1 MAENEKKELFIS
13 YCTKNKDL
21 AQLFCN
27 VVEGAGVSCWMAPRD
42 IPSGGSWA
50 TSIAKGVEDASIL
63 ALLVSDASMSSLE
76 VEKEVDLA
84 NGRRMTILPIRI
96 ENTELKGAFKYHL
109 SNKQWVDAMDE
120 DQTSRYKD
128 SIVAILQNLGKASS
142 DGDKS
147 GTGYPILA
155 RILANELNQEYA
167 ESLKQINSLCSAR
180 DLGAGR
186 VEIFFP
192 FRLGATG
199 VDLKCQ
205 FDAGKQMMKIFA
217 DLAIMD
223 DLLKYPFCTYAEQLK
238 KEFFP
243 RAAIQTYARREQ
255 VVIFEPDFPL
265 AIGRVNLTEE
275 KLFGLFRDNVVAFF
289 EKIMPDLLAW
299 ANYGQYIVFTISELT
314 ERLKKEFPESQ
325 GWRVGAPERE
335 RLDAFNSNPKSNWMH
350 FGKINIYKE
359 SWVPEPPLSMGNPN
373 GRGLLSFTLESGDSF
388 LDKLSIGIL
397 KYEPW
402 YDMDGLKEKL
412 HQAIANAHLSG
423 SEDSRMAW
431 RQGFDDD
438 WQSSGI
444 KSRDYCWQSKGN
456 EFIAY
461 CVERFTK
468 LKELECSIDEI
479 CAVLPELQ
487 TKSIEWFL
495 TERPDRQKWN
505 DGLYIYN
512 RLRII
517 AEDISPNVLP
527 HGLTVSFNPPGHFN
541 DWAPKEIYMGLKVGN
556 FDAVASIYCD
566 RQSMMV
572 KITNL
577 EPPDFETEVIQAFIK
592 ERGIY
597 DVKNETI
604 KVQSNFDAGTEAVWF
619 DRFAAF
625 VSKEVDMLLPEF
637 IALKKHLEEVVDLAA
652 AAGKIVAQALGGETG
667 DWKVENKAVSLE
679 KMAPIS
685 IWHSSWRRKGAKD
698 DDLPPVMLQIIPMG
712 PCFDG
717 LVISIREN
725 EQFDPKFEHRLWMV
739 CGAFE
744 FAFGKSHDADN
755 LYGIWSANLP
765 EFSNTGGSKFI
776 INQIRRPLIAGEEKA
791 AFGECLQGVA
801 KSIVKMAPFI
811 ASLCADHNFQHH
823 FTNEL
828 SILINELTKAL
839 HSVFPKEEGWIM
851 WSSSNP
857 LERWSGI
864 RFHRKSWQRSDQTSG
879 AISIAIEAQSV
890 NFDDLCYGI
899 IDIQQFTAEQREA
912 VRTKMESILVPGRQS
927 KTWPWYNYAEA
938 PFRKTGGVEQ
948 KVIDEKTQSEM
959 RSYFRDKFR
968 IMKEQVAPLIDKL
981 LAETTDSQAKQAGSE
996 AAPT

>member
-1 MAENEKKELFIS
+1 MAENEKKEVFVS
-13 YCTKNKDL
+13 YCTKNKEL

-27 VVEGAGVSCWMAPRD
+27 AVEGAGVSCWMAPRD

-84 NGRRMTILPIRI
+84 NGRRITILPIRI
-96 ENTELKGAFKYHL
+96 ESVELKGAFKYHL
-109 SNKQWVDAMDE
+109 SNKQWIDAMDE

-128 SIVAILQNLGKASS
+128 SIAAILQNLGKASS
-142 DGDKS
+142 DSDKS
-147 GTGYPILA
+147 GTGYLTLA
-155 RILANELNQEYA
+155 RILANELNQKYA
-167 ESLKQINSLCSAR
+167 TSLKQINSICSAR

-205 FDAGKQMMKIFA
+205 LDAGKQMMKIFA
-217 DLAIMD
+217 DLAITD
-223 DLLKYPFCTYAEQLK
+223 DLMKYPFCDYAKQLK
-238 KEFFP
+238 EETFP
-243 RAAIQTYARREQ
+243 RAVINTSMRRDGI
-255 VVIFEPDFPL
+255 VIFEPDFPL
-265 AIGRVNLTEE
+265 AIGRLNLTEE
-275 KLFGLFRDNVVAFF
+275 KLFGLFSDNVVAFF
-289 EKIMPDLLAW
+289 EKIMPDLLEW
-299 ANYGQYIVFTISELT
+299 AEYGQYVVVTINELT
-314 ERLKKEFPESQ
+314 ERLKKEFPENQ
-325 GWRVGAPERE
+325 DWCVGSPERE
-335 RLDAFNSNPKSNWMH
+335 RLYNFNSNPKWNWMH
-350 FGKINIYKE
+350 FGKINIYKK

-388 LDKLSIGIL
+388 LDQLSIGIL

-402 YDMDGLKEKL
+402 YDMGGLKEKL
-412 HQAIANAHLSG
+412 NQAIANTGLSG
-423 SEDSRMAW
+423 AEDSRMAW
-431 RQGFDDD
+431 RQGFDKD

-444 KSRDYCWQSKGN
+444 KSRDYHWQSKGN
-456 EFIAY
+456 EFIAH
-461 CVERFTK
+461 CVERFTR

-479 CAVLPELQ
+479 CTALPALQ

-495 TERPDRQKWN
+495 PERQKWN
-505 DGLYIYN
+505 DGLYVYN

-517 AEDISPNVLP
+517 AEDISPKVLT

-541 DWAPKEIYMGLKVGN
+541 DWGPKEIFLGVKVGN
-556 FDAVASIYCD
+556 FDAVASLYCD

-597 DVKNETI
+597 DAENVNI
-604 KVQSNFDAGTEAVWF
+604 KVQSDFDAGTEAVWF
-619 DRFAAF
+619 DHFAAF

-637 IALKKHLEEVVDLAA
+637 IALKKHLEAVVDLADG
-652 AAGKIVAQALGGETG
+652 AGKIVAQALGAETG

-698 DDLPPVMLQIIPMG
+698 DDLPPVMLQIIPMV

-717 LVISIREN
+717 LVISIRQN
-725 EQFDPKFEHRLWMV
+725 EQFDPKFEHRLGMV

-744 FAFGKSHDADN
+744 FAFGKSHDASN
-755 LYGIWSANLP
+755 LYGNWSTNLP
-765 EFSNTGGSKFI
+765 EFSNTGGSNFI
-776 INQIRRPLIAGEEKA
+776 INQIKRPLIAGEEKA

-828 SILINELTKAL
+828 SILINDLTKAL
-839 HSVFPKEEGWIM
+839 HSVFPQAEGWITGA
-851 WSSSNP
+851 SSNP
-857 LERWSGI
+857 LARWSGI
-864 RFHRKSWQRSDQTSG
+864 WFYKQSWQRPGQKSG
-879 AISIAIEAQSV
+879 AICIAIEAQSV
-890 NFDDLCYGI
+890 NFDDLVYGI
-899 IDIQQFTAEQREA
+899 IDIQQFTIEQREA
-912 VRTKMESILVPGRQS
+912 VRKKMESILGSGRQS

-938 PFRKTGGVEQ
+938 PFRKTGGVEL

-959 RSYFRDKFR
+959 RSYFREKFR

-981 LAETTDSQAKQAGSE
+981 LTETNEKARQIASSE
-996 AAPT
+996 GNPA